1 MTPTDAA
8 AASDRS
14 RGDSSMLISAR
25 RPSRGYLHVRS
36 APRSCN
42 GVCVATCAFEPSR
55 VSLPPAFTCSRAP
68 ARAQVMPR
76 SPRLLNEL
84 PASMVEIVTTAA
96 AFLKPS
102 GHLRDQPHRRTH
114 KGARLNP
121 HPRAC
126 SRASGPACTIPTPH
140 PAPQTGTCVHVHA
153 HSTIAHAALVCAH
166 SHAPAA
172 APPQAIAH
180 RVLGL

>member
-1 MTPTDAA
+1 
-8 AASDRS
+8 
-14 RGDSSMLISAR
+14 MLISAR
-25 RPSRGYLHVRS
+25 RPFRGYLHVQG

-42 GVCVATCAFEPSR
+42 GLCTGTCPFEPSR
-55 VSLPPAFTCSRAP
+55 ASLPPAFTCSRAP

-102 GHLRDQPHRRTH
+102 GHWRDQPHRRTH